1 MAYLFDTFWFEPGS
15 RMTGMFTARAAAKS
29 DADVVVLATQVQL
42 GRDQDGSVECD
53 FLQSLLPFSCGGFHG
68 VGPDRDPW
76 VVLLQIAPATA
87 ASLVGADDP
96 AWPMV
101 DAMDRA
107 LRFNP
112 EAQVQDEARW
122 TRSDLLDIY
131 EQAGVEPAS
140 VADWPTADLL
150 HGLLAECC
158 YVPLEQVVAG
168 RLTQC
173 AFPDL
178 DHECEHDVFRDVFA
192 MWTTGQLTPP
202 EEDLERSAPEESPA
216 RNGAPGGSLGYAVE
230 STMDKRELRAMTTS
244 QLRKIA
250 SLTWGKRKVDKMKR
264 KELIHRLSR
273 PHWRQV

>member
-1 MAYLFDTFWFEPGS
+1 MAHLFDTFWFEPGS
-15 RMTGMFTARAAAKS
+15 RMTGMFTARAATEA

-131 EQAGVEPAS
+131 EQAWRRTGA

-173 AFPDL
+173 AFPT
-178 DHECEHDVFRDVFA
+178 
-192 MWTTGQLTPP
+192 WTTNA
-202 EEDLERSAPEESPA
+202 S
-216 RNGAPGGSLGYAVE
+216 
-230 STMDKRELRAMTTS
+230 TTS
-244 QLRKIA
+244 SATSSPCGRRDNSPRRRSHRPRPSFPPTRPRGNTVEGRAGRRA
-250 SLTWGKRKVDKMKR
+250 SSAR
-264 KELIHRLSR
+264 
-273 PHWRQV
+273 

>member
-1 MAYLFDTFWFEPGS
+1 MAHLFDTFWFEPGS
-15 RMTGMFTARAAAKS
+15 RMTGMFTARAGAET

-76 VVLLQIAPATA
+76 AVLLQIAPATA

-131 EQAGVEPAS
+131 EQAGVEPAA
-140 VADWPTADLL
+140 VAEWPTADLL

-158 YVPLEQVVAG
+158 YVELEQVVAG

-202 EEDLERSAPEESPA
+202 EEPPTAPVFPPTRPRGNTVNAGWPKSK
-216 RNGAPGGSLGYAVE
+216 L
-230 STMDKRELRAMTTS
+230 REMTTS
-244 QLRKIA
+244 QLRKIG
-250 SLTWGKRKVDKMKR
+250 SLTWGKRKVDRMKR
-264 KELIHRLSR
+264 KELIRRLSK
-273 PHWRQV
+273 PHPRWRD